1 MIPLLQSDYY
11 KYSQMFRGNF
21 LKGAT
26 LFRSLLNNPETAEP
40 LINSG
45 PAMASVFTDFSISQ
59 ANRQCFNVL
68 AEKPFY
74 EEAMMTYLKD
84 MAATAHETS
93 AELLTDTGNMIG
105 IFRNPQF
112 DPVFQEKPD
121 LIKKALL
128 KRNIYGALG
137 EDANSD
143 VALAIDK
150 LRSYS
155 SLLTGVS
162 ANIHTSFSTYWSTL
176 NGTDTP
182 FSATE
187 KYYSYTMQYD
197 WSVVCEETAEV
208 FMPATLR
215 TRVGT
220 SSTYYYYPCVFKYGI
235 VSQTW
240 TLLAV
245 CSTESKQTSTDY
257 YGRQAYGI
265 AFDPGRDMLYIF
277 YKATSSSTFV
287 TCDIVKG
294 STGEPLQIGIQTS
307 SVGSSSQHMP
317 FFCCFDRE
325 SGLAK
330 YVWRIDNMYT
340 TGANGWLYGC
350 SVGQT
355 GLVWEGKAAHPY
367 SEWARAYSG
376 YSNEMVGGKFRFT
389 KGAIVGVYQKGESTS
404 TYPAVMVS
412 IHSSGNKFTASY
424 IEFTAK
430 TPYSTLYSP
439 NHAVV
444 MENGMAV
451 LSWSS
456 IDWGDDG
463 GSSRAVAVI
472 LEITEG
478 ALKRH
483 ASLFRTTSYAYTPY
497 SFLPFNK
504 IAVIDNQYPAI
515 CSVFGLDGSG
525 GMIRRDCNETFAA
538 FYSQLAPA
546 RGSRRYKLHTP
557 GSSNWTLYDF
567 ETEVTA

>member
-26 LFRSLLNNPETAEP
+26 LFRSLLGNPETAEP

-45 PAMASVFTDFSISQ
+45 PAMASVFTDFSKSE

-84 MAATAHETS
+84 MAATSHETS

-105 IFRNPQF
+105 IFRDPQF
-112 DPVFQEKPD
+112 NPVFQEKPD

-128 KRNIYGALG
+128 KRNVYEAIS
-137 EDANSD
+137 EDDNCD

-150 LRSYS
+150 LRTYS
-155 SLLTGVS
+155 SLLNGVS
-162 ANIHTSFSTYWSTL
+162 TNIYTSFSAYWSTL

-187 KYYSYTMQYD
+187 KFNSNTVQYD

-220 SSTYYYYPCVFKYGI
+220 SSTYYYYPCVYKYSI
-235 VSQTW
+235 LSKTW

-245 CSTESKQTSTDY
+245 CSTESKQTANDNF
-257 YGRQAYGI
+257 GRQAYGI
-265 AFDPGRDMLYIF
+265 AYDPDKDMLYIF
-277 YKATSSSTFV
+277 YKATAATTSI

-294 STGEPLQIGIQTS
+294 STGELLQIGIQTAS
-307 SVGSSSQHMP
+307 IGSASLHRP

-340 TGANGWLYGC
+340 TAANGWLYGC
-350 SVGQT
+350 SVGQI
-355 GLVWEGKAAHPY
+355 GIVWEGKTAHPY
-367 SEWARAYSG
+367 SDYARAYSG
-376 YSNEMVGGKFRFT
+376 YTSEMIGGKFSFT
-389 KGAIVGVYQKGESTS
+389 KGAVVGVYQKGESTT

-412 IHSSGNKFTASY
+412 IHSSGDRFTSSY

-430 TPYSTLYSP
+430 TPHSTLSSP
-439 NHAVV
+439 DQAVV
-444 MENGMAV
+444 MENGMAL

-456 IDWGDDG
+456 IEWGDDG
-463 GSSRAVAVI
+463 GSTRAAAVI
-472 LEITEG
+472 LEIAEG
-478 ALKRH
+478 ALRRH
-483 ASLFRTTSYAYTPY
+483 ASLFRTTSYAYTSY

-504 IAVIDNQYPAI
+504 VAIVNNQYPTV
-515 CSVFGLDGSG
+515 CSVFGLDGLG
-525 GMIRRDCNETFAA
+525 GIIKQDYNETFAA

-557 GSSNWTLYDF
+557 GSSTWTLYDF